1 MSGLLLKFIFGHFR
15 RHRLEALLCLVGVA
29 LGVAVVVAIDAAVA
43 AAVQSFGG
51 AVESLAERSTHSIF
65 AETGGVPDSLYV
77 RLLHEKLPGPIAPMI
92 DRGCLVSPV
101 SVDRGQSS
109 AVPASL
115 KMALKTNAESQ
126 TQGASPPAPPKGR
139 ENKDGF
145 ADGVVVVG
153 GGTISCSRR
162 GEGPGPNAPHPL
174 AKARPLEERGEG
186 RYLGVGR
193 GVDVRSSYDV
203 VLVSLAPSS
212 VEMRS
217 PTRST
222 PIVHPTGGV
231 PCPGGGGPGGGTFG
245 PARGREG
252 SAPRIT
258 HPPAQRSLSQREGAG
273 GVLPSCV
280 CDSVFPA
287 IFTDDDTSTGIDR
300 KKNRFAPSHERDAHA
315 TQQILA
321 RLIGVDVFAERSL
334 RSFTSMQSTL
344 SSNDFNR
351 FMTQPN
357 TVVMVADLAHRLHV
371 KAGDDVTMT
380 AGSKRTLVHV
390 IGTFEPTGVAR
401 AQLEN
406 LIVADLSTAQELTGT
421 VGFLD
426 RIDTELT
433 TDEQVAAMTELLPSG
448 YVLRSTQQRAESLTQ
463 LVQSYRLNLNAL
475 SLMASFVAVFI
486 VYNSMLISVQ
496 QRATSLGI
504 LRCLGAS
511 RTQMAAV
518 YALEAALYAI
528 VGGAIGV
535 LGGWLLSRVLVGY
548 ISTTINDLYAAVR
561 PGKVT
566 LDAAMWIKGLAVAVV
581 SCAIGAAVPMVRASG
596 TPPVNAFRGTG
607 RSRAARGA
615 AVVLLFVGVVLLAG
629 SYGVYRLPGNSPVAG
644 FVIALM
650 VALGFALLCPWAT
663 RWVASIVDA
672 IARKL
677 QAIWLQMAA
686 GGVGRSLGITGVAV
700 AATML
705 AIAMNISVRTM
716 VASFR
721 SSLADWLGER
731 FAADVFVAP
740 ELLVNHKVDATID
753 PAVRDFVQRQPETAH
768 VDLNRSID
776 VPVGGKST
784 LLFATDVDDVLK
796 TVPMKSR
803 VAADRTFDPSKDVII
818 SEPLAGRTGLGAG
831 DTLTLSTPTGSHRFD
846 IFGVFYDFGTER
858 GQLMIDGRTYATDW
872 HDPAISSLH
881 VKLKPGLNRTAVAD
895 RWAAALRP
903 DYPVV
908 ATSFDQI
915 KVEAMTVFDRT
926 FKVTEVLT
934 WLSGG
939 VAFCGLAGS
948 LLALALARQ
957 RDYGILAAVGMSSKQ
972 TAAWV
977 VSQGLL
983 LAWISAAVAPIAG
996 TLLAYVLAYVIQYRS
1011 FGWSIPTHPQP
1022 RFWLQNC
1029 WIATAAALVAAV
1041 YPILR
1046 LRRVSPAASL
1056 RPE

>member
-1 MSGLLLKFIFGHFR
+1 MIAMLLRFIAGHFR

-65 AETGGVPDSLYV
+65 ADTGGVPDSLFV
-77 RLLHEKLPGPIAPMI
+77 RLSHQKLPGPIAPMI
-92 DRGCLVSPV
+92 DRGVLVSPAV
-101 SVDRGQSS
+101 VAGERSSSVR
-109 AVPASL
+109 AAL
-115 KMALKTNAESQ
+115 KMASRTNAESE
-126 TQGASPPAPPKGR
+126 TQGASPPAPP
-139 ENKDGF
+139 N
-145 ADGVVVVG
+145 ADEDRCAGGEVVVG
-153 GGTISCSRR
+153 GGTFPALAAPVFLPRR
-162 GEGPGPNAPHPL
+162 PPPPGE
-174 AKARPLEERGEG
+174 ARPLWEKREG
-186 RYLGVGR
+186 MNAQFAVADVGASR
-193 GVDVRSSYDV
+193 LSAAFFRVDLASSY
-203 VLVSLAPSS
+203 
-212 VEMRS
+212 VEHRQHSTAS
-217 PTRST
+217 PAV
-222 PIVHPTGGV
+222 PPPGGV
-231 PCPGGGGPGGGTFG
+231 PCLGGGGTGGGTSG
-245 PARGREG
+245 TARVRSG
-252 SAPRIT
+252 SAPSTTRRS
-258 HPPAQRSLSQREGAG
+258 AQRSSSPRVGAG

-280 CDSVFPA
+280 CDFVFPA
-287 IFTDDDTSTGIDR
+287 VLKAATNDSAITTDE
-300 KKNRFAPSHERDAHA
+300 APHVHA
-315 TQQILA
+315 RLRAASPLLA
-321 RLIGVDVFAERSL
+321 RLIGVDVFSERSL

-344 SSNDFNR
+344 STADFNR
-351 FMTQPN
+351 FMTEPN
-357 TVVMVADLAHRLHV
+357 TIVMVDSLARRLHV
-371 KAGDDVTMT
+371 HTGDDVQLTT
-380 AGSKRTLVHV
+380 SSGRKIAHV

-401 AQLEN
+401 SQLDN

-433 TDEQVAAMTELLPSG
+433 SDDQIAAMTKLLPPG
-448 YVLRSTQQRAESLTQ
+448 FVLRSTRQRAESLQQ
-463 LVQSYRLNLNAL
+463 LVQAYRLNLNAL

-486 VYNSMLISVQ
+486 VYNSMLIGVQ

-511 RTQMAAV
+511 RPQLATV
-518 YALEAALYAI
+518 YALEAAIYAV
-528 VGGAIGV
+528 VGGTIGV
-535 LGGWLLSRVLVGY
+535 LGGWLLSRLLVGY

-561 PGKVT
+561 PGRVT
-566 LDAAMWIKGLAVAVV
+566 LDGAMWVKGLAVAVV
-581 SCAIGAAVPMVRASG
+581 SCAIGAAVPMVRASR

-607 RSRAARGA
+607 RSQAARGA
-615 AVVLLFVGVVLLAG
+615 AGVLLVIGIVMIVG

-644 FVIALM
+644 FVIALL
-650 VALGFALLCPWAT
+650 VALGFALVCPWAT
-663 RWVASIVDA
+663 RWAASIVDSV
-672 IARKL
+672 ARRL

-716 VASFR
+716 VFSFR
-721 SSLADWLGER
+721 GSLADWLGER

-753 PAVRDFVQRQPETAH
+753 PAVRGWVQRQPETLH
-768 VDLNRSID
+768 VDTNRSLD
-776 VPVGGKST
+776 VPVGGKPA
-784 LLFATDVDDVLK
+784 LLFASDIADILK
-796 TVPMKSR
+796 TLPMKF
-803 VAADRTFDPSKDVII
+803 TEPGGKPFDPSSDVLI
-818 SEPLAGRTGLGAG
+818 SEPLAGRTKLTVGGA
-831 DTLTLSTPTGSHRFD
+831 LTLASPTGPHRFH

-858 GQLMIDGRTYATDW
+858 GQVMMDQSTYAADW
-872 HDPAISSLH
+872 RDDAISSLH
-881 VKLKPGLNRTAVAD
+881 VKLKPGLDRTAVAD

-908 ATSFDQI
+908 ANSFDQI

-957 RDYGILAAVGMSSKQ
+957 RDYGILAAVGMSSRQ

-1022 RFWLQNC
+1022 QFWLQNF

-1041 YPILR
+1041 HPVLR

-1056 RPE
+1056 GVE